1 MIAAQGA
8 EAVVGI
14 NDLPGDPRCDFRAS
28 QGGVDD
34 AYRNLFLVYIVVSS
48 DYQSPS
54 PSLAGQSVIFNQA
67 VLLAQNHNLAAPSHT
82 NPYSGII
89 AARLLLTA
97 AGPRRSFT
105 GLLY

>member
-34 AYRNLFLVYIVVSS
+34 AYRNAQPFAEFFPEVV
-48 DYQSPS
+48 
-54 PSLAGQSVIFNQA
+54 AHG
-67 VLLAQNHNLAAPSHT
+67 SHW
-82 NPYSGII
+82 P
-89 AARLLLTA
+89 
-97 AGPRRSFT
+97 
-105 GLLY
+105 